1 VELDRERILELVQ
14 ILKNSGAA
22 ELAVTEGETRIRLVR
37 GVAAPAPVVVDAPLA
52 AETEPGAAEL
62 APAAPA
68 EIPAAVDED
77 VVVVRS
83 RVVGL
88 FYRGKQAGGEP
99 LVEAGQEVRE
109 GQLLGIIEVLRK
121 PTEVTSPVAGV
132 LEEVV
137 AEEAHGV
144 QYGDPLF
151 TIRPEV

>member
-1 VELDRERILELVQ
+1 MELDRERILELVQ
-14 ILKNSGAA
+14 ILKNSAAA
-22 ELAVTEGETRIRLVR
+22 ELSVAEGETRIRLVR
-37 GVAAPAPVVVDAPLA
+37 GVAAPPAVIVEAPPA
-52 AETEPGAAEL
+52 AEAEPGAVHLPA
-62 APAAPA
+62 AAPA
-68 EIPAAVDED
+68 VPAAVDED

-88 FYRGKQAGGEP
+88 FYRGKQAGGEA

-151 TIRPEV
+151 TIRP